1 VETSTLKYSHEHDEL
16 GSTVVEGSRNRNEG
30 LLVAILVIS
39 VVLVV
44 AGLIWAS
51 MTNEMM
57 MGGMMGHSNSS
68 TGFPVGTSMF
78 LVGALLVIVIVVLL
92 FLGRGREVSYVQ
104 PQPTAYYQPA
114 APQHSTS
121 PVTEEDMQKLTLRL
135 LNGDERKLF
144 RRIHEAGGE
153 VLQKDLVA
161 EGTFSKAKVTRLLD
175 KLENKSLVVRER
187 YGSTNRVFIPKDL
200 GK

>member
-1 VETSTLKYSHEHDEL
+1 LETSSLKYALGHEEP
-16 GSTVVEGSRNRNEG
+16 GRTVAEGSGRRNEG
-30 LLVAILVIS
+30 LLVALLTIS
-39 VVLVV
+39 VIITVSGIV
-44 AGLIWAS
+44 WAS
-51 MTNEMM
+51 FTSESW
-57 MGGMMGHSNSS
+57 MGGMMGHGNDS
-68 TGFPVGTSMF
+68 TVFPVGTTMF
-78 LVGALLVIVIVVLL
+78 YVGILLVIVIIVLM

-104 PQPTAYYQPA
+104 PQPATYYQPA
-114 APQHSTS
+114 APQESTS
-121 PVTEEDMQKLTLRL
+121 AVTEEDVQKLTLRL

-161 EGTFSKAKVTRLLD
+161 EGAFSKAKVTRLLD

-187 YGSTNRVFIPKDL
+187 YGSTNRVRIPKDL

>member
-1 VETSTLKYSHEHDEL
+1 M
-16 GSTVVEGSRNRNEG
+16 VEGSRNINERM
-30 LLVAILVIS
+30 LVALLMIS
-39 VVLVV
+39 IVLVV

-51 MTNEMM
+51 MTDEMM
-57 MGGMMGHSNSS
+57 MSGMMGHRNGS

-78 LVGALLVIVIVVLL
+78 LIGALLVIVVVVLL

-104 PQPTAYYQPA
+104 PQPSAYYQPS
-114 APQHSTS
+114 APQESTS
-121 PVTEEDMQKLTLRL
+121 AVTEEDMQKLTLRL
-135 LNGDERKLF
+135 LNGDERRLF

>member
-1 VETSTLKYSHEHDEL
+1 MA
-16 GSTVVEGSRNRNEG
+16 EGSSRGNEG
-30 LLVAILVIS
+30 KLVTLLVITI
-39 VVLVV
+39 VLIF

-51 MTNEMM
+51 LTNESFMGGL
-57 MGGMMGHSNSS
+57 MGGMMGHDNS
-68 TGFPVGTSMF
+68 TGFPLGTTIS
-78 LVGALLVIVIVVLL
+78 LVGVLL
-92 FLGRGREVSYVQ
+92 FFVILVLIVLGRGREVSQVQ
-104 PQPTAYYQPA
+104 PQAAAYYQPA
-114 APQHSTS
+114 EPQESTTS
-121 PVTEEDMQKLTLRL
+121 VTEDDMQRLTLRL

-175 KLENKSLVVRER
+175 KLENKGLVVRER
-187 YGSTNRVFIPKDL
+187 YGSTNRVRIPKDL

>member
-1 VETSTLKYSHEHDEL
+1 MA
-16 GSTVVEGSRNRNEG
+16 EGSSRGNEG
-30 LLVAILVIS
+30 ILVTLLAIS
-39 VVLVV
+39 IILIF

-51 MTNEMM
+51 LTNESFMGGM
-57 MGGMMGHSNSS
+57 MGGMMGHNNN
-68 TGFPVGTSMF
+68 TGFPLGTTIS
-78 LVGALLVIVIVVLL
+78 LVGILLVVVILVLMV
-92 FLGRGREVSYVQ
+92 LGRDREVSHVQ
-104 PQPTAYYQPA
+104 PQPAAYYQPA
-114 APQHSTS
+114 VPQESTTS
-121 PVTEEDMQKLTLRL
+121 ATEDDMQKLTLRL
-135 LNGDERKLF
+135 LSGDERRLF

-187 YGSTNRVFIPKDL
+187 YGSTNRVRIPKDL